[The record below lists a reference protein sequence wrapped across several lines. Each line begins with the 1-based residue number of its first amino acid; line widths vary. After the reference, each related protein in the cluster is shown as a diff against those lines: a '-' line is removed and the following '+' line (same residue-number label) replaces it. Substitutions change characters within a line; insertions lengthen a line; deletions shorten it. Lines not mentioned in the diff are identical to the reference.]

1 MKKIIYSLLAVLLIV
16 FGIAGYVG
24 YQKRIQ
30 KIKNTV
36 VLIQVDKSDRTMNL
50 CNVYGDTLYSYKIR
64 LGRQPKGHKQI
75 EGDGKTPEGTYYI
88 NSQNP
93 ESIAHK
99 SLRISY
105 PNEEDI
111 ATADSLGKDPGGE
124 IRIHGTLN
132 RWSKKEAERI
142 HKTRDWTGGCI
153 AVTNKE
159 MDEIY
164 RLVKVGT
171 KIVIIP

>member
-16 FGIAGYVG
+16 FGIVG
-24 YQKRIQ
+24 YHKRIQ
-30 KIKNTV
+30 KVKNTV

-64 LGRQPKGHKQI
+64 LGRQPKGHKQF
-75 EGDGKTPEGTYYI
+75 EGDGKTPEGTYHI
-88 NSQNP
+88 NLKNP
-93 ESIAHK
+93 ESIAYK

-111 ATADSLGKDPGGE
+111 AIAASMGKDPGGE
-124 IRIHGTLN
+124 IRIHGTMN
-132 RWSKKEAERI
+132 RWSPKEATRI
-142 HKTRDWTGGCI
+142 HNKRDWTGGCI
-153 AVTNKE
+153 AVTNEE

-164 RLVKVGT
+164 RLIKVGT
-171 KIVIIP
+171 VIEIIP